1 MRCVIVS
8 DFGSV
13 NGGAAKVAIE
23 SARGLAEAGVD
34 VVFICAIGPVSER
47 LTHPRVSVE
56 ILGGQHVR
64 AIGTRWSAAKQGIW
78 NAAAERFVTDI
89 LARQPSG
96 TMVHLHQWTKA
107 FSPAAIAAAGLSGLP
122 VALTLHDYFAFCPT
136 GGYFDFQRGEVCTR
150 RPMSLACIGAQC
162 DRASYVHKLVRV
174 ARQWRSDE
182 ALGRLNDPLFIH
194 VSALAREVAEP
205 FLPKRARHA
214 VIENMMEVRQ
224 APPADVARNRPAV
237 FIGRLTEEKGVLPLA
252 QAARLAGMPLR
263 FVGEGEAKIRDGIAR
278 LNPEAV
284 VTGWVDHDAVLS
296 ELRGARCLV
305 APSLWYETGPL
316 TAIEAM
322 AQGVAPILPRA
333 IGAAG
338 RVSDGVSGL
347 VLKEVTV
354 EALTQALRRLA
365 DDRLAASLGQGAYE
379 SYWRDPPTLQ
389 RHIGQLLQAYRD
401 TPAAAA

>member
-23 SARGLAEAGVD
+23 SARGLAEAGID
-34 VVFICAIGPVSER
+34 VVFVCAIGPVSER
-47 LTHPRVSVE
+47 LSHPRISVE
-56 ILGGQHVR
+56 LLGGQDVW
-64 AIGTRWSAAKQGIW
+64 AVGGRWSAAKQGIW
-78 NAAAERFVTDI
+78 NAGAGQFLMAI
-89 LARQPSG
+89 LTRQPRG
-96 TMVHLHQWTKA
+96 TIVHLHQWTKA
-107 FSPAAIAAAGLSGLP
+107 FSPAAIAAAGESGLP

-136 GGYFDFQRGEVCTR
+136 GGYFDFQRGDVCTR
-150 RPMSLACIGAQC
+150 RPMSLSCIGAHC

-174 ARQWRSDE
+174 ARQWRSNE
-182 ALGRLNDPLFIH
+182 ALGRLKEPLFVH

-205 FLPKRARHA
+205 FLPKGARHA

-224 APPADVARNRPAV
+224 APPADVVQNRPAV
-237 FIGRLTEEKGVLPLA
+237 FVGRLTEEKGVLPLA
-252 QAARLAGMPLR
+252 QAARVAGMSLR
-263 FVGEGEAKIRDGIAR
+263 FVGDGDAKIRGEIAR
-278 LNPEAV
+278 LNPDTV
-284 VTGWVDHDAVLS
+284 VTGWVDHDALLS

-322 AQGVAPILPRA
+322 AQGVTPILPRT

-347 VLKEVTV
+347 VLPEVTV
-354 EALTQALRRLA
+354 DVIAQALRLLA

-379 SYWRDPPTLQ
+379 AYWTDPPTLQ
-389 RHIGQLLQAYRD
+389 RHVGELLQAYQGSL
-401 TPAAAA
+401 AAAA

>member
-34 VVFICAIGPVSER
+34 VVFVCAIGPVSER
-47 LTHPRVSVE
+47 LNHPKVAVE
-56 ILGGQHVR
+56 ILGVQDVWAVG
-64 AIGTRWSAAKQGIW
+64 ARWSAARQGIW
-78 NAAAERFVTDI
+78 NAAAGQFLADI
-89 LARQPSG
+89 LARQPPG

-107 FSPAAIAAAGLSGLP
+107 LSPAAIAAAGESGLP

-136 GGYFDFQRGEVCTR
+136 GGYFDFQQGEVCTR
-150 RPMSLACIGAQC
+150 RPMSLSCIGAHC

-182 ALGRLNDPLFIH
+182 ALRRLRDPLFIH

-205 FLPKRARHA
+205 FLPKGGRHA

-224 APPADVARNRPAV
+224 APPADVAQNEPAV

-252 QAARLAGMPLR
+252 QAARAAGMSLR
-263 FVGEGEAKIRDGIAR
+263 FVGEGEPKIRNEIAR
-278 LNPEAV
+278 LNPQAV
-284 VTGWVDHDAVLS
+284 ITGWVDHDAVLS

-316 TAIEAM
+316 TVIEAM
-322 AQGVAPILPRA
+322 AQGVAPILPRT

-338 RVSDGVSGL
+338 RVSDGISGL
-347 VLKEVTV
+347 VLPEVTV
-354 EALTQALRRLA
+354 EALSQALRRLA
-365 DDRLAASLGQGAYE
+365 DDRLAASLGRGAHD
-379 SYWRDPPTLQ
+379 SYWSDPPTL
-389 RHIGQLLQAYRD
+389 RRYVGQLLQAYRGSL
-401 TPAAAA
+401 AAAA

>member
-1 MRCVIVS
+1 MRSVIVS

-13 NGGAAKVAIE
+13 NGGAAKLAIE

-34 VVFICAIGPVSER
+34 VVFVCAIGPVSER
-47 LTHPRVSVE
+47 LTHPKVAVE
-56 ILGGQHVR
+56 ILGGQDVW
-64 AIGTRWSAAKQGIW
+64 AVGARWSAARQGIW
-78 NAAAERFVTDI
+78 NAAAGQFLADI
-89 LARQPSG
+89 LARQPPG

-107 FSPAAIAAAGLSGLP
+107 FSPAAIAAAGESGLP

-136 GGYFDFQRGEVCTR
+136 GGYFDFQRGKVCTR
-150 RPMSLACIGAQC
+150 RPMSLSCIGAHC

-182 ALGRLNDPLFIH
+182 ALRRLRDPLFIH

-205 FLPKRARHA
+205 FLPKGARHA

-224 APPADVARNRPAV
+224 APPSDVAQNEPAV

-252 QAARLAGMPLR
+252 QAARAAGMSLR
-263 FVGEGEAKIRDGIAR
+263 FVGEGEPKIRDEIAR
-278 LNPEAV
+278 LNPQAV

-316 TAIEAM
+316 TVIEAM
-322 AQGVAPILPRA
+322 AQGVAPILPRT
-333 IGAAG
+333 IGAAA
-338 RVSDGVSGL
+338 RVSDGISGL
-347 VLKEVTV
+347 VLPEVTV
-354 EALTQALRRLA
+354 EALSQALRRLA
-365 DDRLAASLGQGAYE
+365 DDRLAASLGRGAHD
-379 SYWRDPPTLQ
+379 SYWSDPPTLR
-389 RHIGQLLQAYRD
+389 RHVGQLLQAYRGSL
-401 TPAAAA
+401 AAAA